1 MSIRLIG
8 YILVLVIAVSLFGGG
23 FYLGGQHAK
32 TKQIEA
38 VNKEQ
43 AKQDKEVEKVQQA
56 QVKREIVYRD
66 RLKVIHDVQDSCADQ
81 PMPDEF
87 VRLLSVRPSS

>member
-1 MSIRLIG
+1 MNAKLIG
-8 YILVLVIAVSLFGGG
+8 AILVLVIAVSLFGGG

-32 TKQIEA
+32 TKQQAA
-38 VNKEQ
+38 VIKAQSQQNKAVEQ
-43 AKQDKEVEKVQQA
+43 VQQA

-66 RLKVIHDVQDSCADQ
+66 RLKVIHDVKDNCADT

-87 VRLLSVRPSS
+87 VRLLSVRPGS